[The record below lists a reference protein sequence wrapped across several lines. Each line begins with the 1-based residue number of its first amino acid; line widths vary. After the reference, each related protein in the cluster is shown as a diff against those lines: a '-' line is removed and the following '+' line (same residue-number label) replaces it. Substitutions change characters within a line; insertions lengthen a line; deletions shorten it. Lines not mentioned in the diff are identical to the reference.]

1 MTDERKQ
8 EEGQKKIGEGVER
21 DELSGG
27 DRAGRGRRG
36 GERGGGW
43 KAVLEAAWVGGRR
56 RDKRKDGG

>member
-27 DRAGRGRRG
+27 GRAGRGRRG
-36 GERGGGW
+36 GERGGVESSIGCS
-43 KAVLEAAWVGGRR
+43 LSRGQEER
-56 RDKRKDGG
+56 